1 MGTNAIAARNNP
13 VLQEVA
19 LGAQNELDSFIA
31 KKLFPAIKVEKLTGD
46 IKTYGKDHL
55 RIINTVVEDGGT
67 KRMSF
72 SVTKAEK
79 WDIENHQLT
88 IFVSEKDIDQLGA
101 QTAKNDAASINMET
115 LMLSREN
122 ATVSAMTTAG
132 NYTLGNTVTLAGG
145 DQWSAFSTSTPRE
158 DLIAA
163 REEVRTNCGRYP
175 NVAVLNPAVLN
186 YLVNHPQI
194 RDAAAYKGEATV
206 SMEMLKTILF
216 PTYKPA
222 DCEILI
228 GAAQYNSANK
238 GQTGVMTDLW
248 GKVFIYAF
256 VNRNPNPSI
265 RQNSLGYSFNRGKDS
280 VQVLETRENM
290 YRENEV
296 DVTDRWE
303 YDDVVLD
310 FGSAYLISAAVA

>member
-1 MGTNAIAARNNP
+1 MGINAVSARNNP

-19 LGAQNELDSFIA
+19 LGAQNELSAFIA
-31 KKLFPAIKVEKLTGD
+31 KKLFPAIKVQNLTGD

-55 RIINTVVEDGGT
+55 RIVNTVVEDGGT

-101 QTAKNDAASINMET
+101 QTAKNDAASINMES

-122 ATVSAMTTAG
+122 AIVAAMTTAG

-145 DQWSAFSTSTPRE
+145 NQWSAFSTSTPRE
-158 DLIAA
+158 DLITA
-163 REEVRTNCGRYP
+163 RERVRTNCGRYP
-175 NVAVLNPAVLN
+175 NVAVMNPAVLN

-216 PTYKPA
+216 PTYQPSE
-222 DCEILI
+222 CEILI
-228 GAAQYNSANK
+228 GAAQYNSASK
-238 GQTGVMTDLW
+238 GQTAVMTDLW
-248 GKVFIYAF
+248 GKVFIYAY
-256 VNRNPNPSI
+256 VNKSPNPSI

-296 DVTDRWE
+296 DITDRWE

>member
-1 MGTNAIAARNNP
+1 MGMNATVARNNP
-13 VLQEVA
+13 TLQEVA
-19 LGAQNELDSFIA
+19 LGTMNDTSAFIA
-31 KKLFPAIKVEKLTGD
+31 KLLFPSIKVEKLTGD

-72 SVTKAEK
+72 SVSKAEK

-101 QTAKNDAASINMET
+101 QTAKNDATNINMET

-122 ATVSAMTTAG
+122 AIVSAMTTAG
-132 NYTLGNTVTLAGG
+132 NYTLGNTVGLAGG
-145 DQWSAFSTSTPRE
+145 DQWNEFSTSTPRE
-158 DLIAA
+158 DLITA
-163 REEVRTNCGRYP
+163 REAVRTNCGRYP
-175 NVAVLNPAVLN
+175 NTAVLNPAVLN

-216 PTYKPA
+216 PTYTPSE
-222 DCEILI
+222 CQILV
-228 GAAQYNSANK
+228 GSAQYNSANK
-238 GQTGVMTDLW
+238 GQTGVMADLW
-248 GKVFIYAF
+248 GKVFIYAY
-256 VNRNPNPSI
+256 VNRNPSPAI
-265 RQNSLGYSFNRGKDS
+265 HQNSLGYSFNRGKDAI
-280 VQVLETRENM
+280 QVLETRENM

-296 DVTDRWE
+296 DITDRWE

>member
-1 MGTNAIAARNNP
+1 MGMNATVARNNP
-13 VLQEVA
+13 VLQEIA
-19 LGAQNELDSFIA
+19 LGTMNDTSAFIA
-31 KKLFPAIKVEKLTGD
+31 KLLFPSIKVEKLTGD

-79 WDIENHQLT
+79 WDINNHQLT

-101 QTAKNDAASINMET
+101 QVAKNDAASINMET

-122 ATVSAMTTAG
+122 AVVSALTTAG
-132 NYTLGNTVTLAGG
+132 NYAVANNTTLVGG
-145 DQWSAFSTSTPRE
+145 DQWSAFSTSDPRG
-158 DLIAA
+158 DLITA
-163 REEVRTNCGRYP
+163 REAVRTSCGRYP
-175 NVAVLNPAVLN
+175 NTAVMNPAVLN
-186 YLVNHPQI
+186 YLQNHPQI
-194 RDAAAYKGEATV
+194 RDAAAYKGEAVV
-206 SMEMLKTILF
+206 SMDMLKTILF
-216 PTYKPA
+216 PTYKPSE
-222 DCEILI
+222 CEILI

-238 GQTGVMTDLW
+238 GQTGVMADLW
-248 GKVFIYAF
+248 GKVFIYAY
-256 VNRNPNPSI
+256 VNKNPNPSVH
-265 RQNSLGYSFNRGKDS
+265 QNSLGYSFNRGKDA
-280 VQVLETRENM
+280 VQVFETRETM

-296 DVTDRWE
+296 DITDRSE